1 MLNRRAIF
9 TIMLAVAC
17 VTLFA
22 VVASAANSKNIDVLT
37 AATVGGTQLK
47 PGSYKV
53 EWSSPTNEPTVT
65 FYKGKKAV
73 ATVKGKWQDLKAKQ
87 SRNAIL
93 LDGQPDGSQK
103 VSEIRFAGMSQSLL
117 IENGAQP

>member
-1 MLNRRAIF
+1 MLNRRLVAK
-9 TIMLAVAC
+9 IMLAAFC
-17 VTLFA
+17 LTIFA
-22 VVASAANSKNIDVLT
+22 VTASAANSRNIDMLT
-37 AATVGGTQLK
+37 AASVGGKQLK
-47 PGSYKV
+47 AGSYKI
-53 EWSSPTNEPTVT
+53 EWSSQTSDPTVT

-87 SRNAIL
+87 SHNSIL

-117 IENGAQP
+117 IENDAQP